1 MCELI
6 GIQGTLDSVF
16 NCIDFYQN
24 LSVVGNVSI
33 SDLRKSYIDMYFADY
48 KDRVDR
54 KKKSTCFKNKDNVE
68 YVEHGIILDNEGL
81 KSECETKNVAHEDS
95 CKDVEYQL
103 HGVFLDDVETPK
115 HFDEDIVYVQNGIFL
130 DDNELQSIDVSYVEH
145 GIILEE
151 PDKVI
156 NDGFIDVDGDEI
168 KDSDYY
174 EESEYSDEEDFEYSD
189 EEDFEY
195 SDEEDSEYSNEEDF
209 DYEENDNEE
218 SDYDDFVFED
228 YNSEDSVTNSS
239 AELLNDNTSDKEYT
253 EDLDDSLFSDDLFP
267 DDTEEELFSSV
278 EPLEEIEDFQKPIIK
293 SKAVEDKKDT
303 QKPVIQPKVA
313 EVKKDYKNVRE
324 FVKYNPGCTVADA
337 KGYFSAKDIQKAL
350 LSAKIVEKKNKLYVV

>member
-33 SDLRKSYIDMYFADY
+33 DDLRKSYIDMYFADY

-54 KKKSTCFKNKDNVE
+54 KKKSTYFKNKDNVE
-68 YVEHGIILDNEGL
+68 YVTHGIMLDDVGL
-81 KSECETKNVAHEDS
+81 KSEDEIKNVVSDNS
-95 CKDVEYQL
+95 YRDVEYQT

-115 HFDEDIVYVQNGIFL
+115 HLDEDIVYVQNGIFL
-130 DDNELQSIDVSYVEH
+130 DDNESQSIDVSYVEH

-156 NDGFIDVDGDEI
+156 SYDSANVDDGETE
-168 KDSDYY
+168 DSDYY
-174 EESEYSDEEDFEYSD
+174 EESEYSD

-209 DYEENDNEE
+209 EYEENDTEE
-218 SDYDDFVFED
+218 SDYEDFVFED
-228 YNSEDSVTNSS
+228 YNSEEGSVSNSS
-239 AELLNDNTSDKEYT
+239 DELSNTASDEGYT

-267 DDTEEELFSSV
+267 DDTEEELFSSA
-278 EPLEEIEDFQKPIIK
+278 EHLEDIEDIQKPIIK
-293 SKAVEDKKDT
+293 SKVVEDKGNT
-303 QKPVIQPKVA
+303 QKPVIQPKVV
-313 EVKKDYKNVRE
+313 ENKKDYKNVRE

>member
-54 KKKSTCFKNKDNVE
+54 KKKSTYFKNKDNAE
-68 YVEHGIILDNEGL
+68 YVTHGIMLDDVGL
-81 KSECETKNVAHEDS
+81 KSEDETKNVVSENS
-95 CKDVEYQL
+95 YRDVEYQS

-115 HFDEDIVYVQNGIFL
+115 HLDEDVVYVQNGIFL
-130 DDNELQSIDVSYVEH
+130 DDNESQSIDVSYVEH

-156 NDGFIDVDGDEI
+156 SYDSADIDDGETE
-168 KDSDYY
+168 DYDY
-174 EESEYSDEEDFEYSD
+174 NEESG
-189 EEDFEY
+189 Y

-209 DYEENDNEE
+209 EYEESDYEENDTEE
-218 SDYDDFVFED
+218 SDYEDFVFED
-228 YNSEDSVTNSS
+228 YNNEGSVSNSS
-239 AELLNDNTSDKEYT
+239 AELSNIASDEGCT

-267 DDTEEELFSSV
+267 DDTEEELFSSA
-278 EPLEEIEDFQKPIIK
+278 EPLEEIEDIQKPIIK
-293 SKAVEDKKDT
+293 SKVVEDKGDT
-303 QKPVIQPKVA
+303 QKPVTQPKVV
-313 EVKKDYKNVRE
+313 EDKKDYKNVRE

>member
-33 SDLRKSYIDMYFADY
+33 DDLRKSYIDMYFADY

-54 KKKSTCFKNKDNVE
+54 KKKSTYFKNKDNVE
-68 YVEHGIILDNEGL
+68 YVTHGIILDDVGL
-81 KSECETKNVAHEDS
+81 KSEDETKNVVPENS
-95 CKDVEYQL
+95 YRDVEYQF

-115 HFDEDIVYVQNGIFL
+115 HLDEDVVYVQNGIFL
-130 DDNELQSIDVSYVEH
+130 DDNESQSIDVSYVEH

-156 NDGFIDVDGDEI
+156 SYDSTNVDDGEI
-168 KDSDYY
+168 EDSDYY
-174 EESEYSDEEDFEYSD
+174 EESEYSD

-209 DYEENDNEE
+209 EYEESDYEENDTKE
-218 SDYDDFVFED
+218 SDYEDFVFED
-228 YNSEDSVTNSS
+228 YNSDEGSVSNSS
-239 AELLNDNTSDKEYT
+239 SELSNITSEEGYT

-267 DDTEEELFSSV
+267 DDTEEELFSSA
-278 EPLEEIEDFQKPIIK
+278 EPLEETGDIQKPIIK
-293 SKAVEDKKDT
+293 SKVVEDKRDT
-303 QKPVIQPKVA
+303 QKPVIQPRVD
-313 EVKKDYKNVRE
+313 EGKKDYKNVRE

>member
-54 KKKSTCFKNKDNVE
+54 KKKSTYFKNKDNAE
-68 YVEHGIILDNEGL
+68 YVTHGIMLDDVGL
-81 KSECETKNVAHEDS
+81 KSEDETKNVVPENS
-95 CKDVEYQL
+95 YRDVDYQS

-115 HFDEDIVYVQNGIFL
+115 HSDEDVVYVQNGIFL
-130 DDNELQSIDVSYVEH
+130 DDNESQSIDVSYVEH

-156 NDGFIDVDGDEI
+156 SYDSTNVDDGEI
-168 KDSDYY
+168 EDSDYY
-174 EESEYSDEEDFEYSD
+174 EES
-189 EEDFEY
+189 EY

-209 DYEENDNEE
+209 EYEESDYEENDTEE
-218 SDYDDFVFED
+218 SDYEDFVFED
-228 YNSEDSVTNSS
+228 YNNEGSVSNSS
-239 AELLNDNTSDKEYT
+239 AELSNIASDKGYT

-267 DDTEEELFSSV
+267 DDTEEELFSSA
-278 EPLEEIEDFQKPIIK
+278 EPLEETEDIQKPIIK
-293 SKAVEDKKDT
+293 SKVVEDKRDT
-303 QKPVIQPKVA
+303 QKPVIQPRVD
-313 EVKKDYKNVRE
+313 EGKKDYKNVRE

>member
-33 SDLRKSYIDMYFADY
+33 DDLRKSYIDMYFADY

-54 KKKSTCFKNKDNVE
+54 KKKSTYFKNKDNVE
-68 YVEHGIILDNEGL
+68 YVTHGIILDDVGL
-81 KSECETKNVAHEDS
+81 KSEDETKNVVPENS
-95 CKDVEYQL
+95 YRDVEYQS

-115 HFDEDIVYVQNGIFL
+115 HLDEDVVYVQNGIFL
-130 DDNELQSIDVSYVEH
+130 DDNESQSIDVSYVEH

-156 NDGFIDVDGDEI
+156 SYDSANVDDGEI
-168 KDSDYY
+168 EDSDYY
-174 EESEYSDEEDFEYSD
+174 EES
-189 EEDFEY
+189 EY

-209 DYEENDNEE
+209 EYEESDYEENDTEE
-218 SDYDDFVFED
+218 SDYEDFVFED
-228 YNSEDSVTNSS
+228 YNNEGSVSNSS
-239 AELLNDNTSDKEYT
+239 AELSHITSDEGYT

-267 DDTEEELFSSV
+267 DDTEEELFSSA
-278 EPLEEIEDFQKPIIK
+278 EPLEETEDIQKPIIK
-293 SKAVEDKKDT
+293 SKVVEDKGDT
-303 QKPVIQPKVA
+303 QKPVIQPKVV
-313 EVKKDYKNVRE
+313 EDKKDYKNVRE